1 MTLTARLTLV
11 MVALVVATAAAVG
24 FLTYHNLQAVVLPV
38 ELARLQSHV
47 QQLAVKLDESVSAAR
62 NDAAAFAS
70 AAALEGIIRA
80 RENDGTDPEGGIPET
95 IWRDRL
101 ARRFAAELAAKPYYL
116 KFRLIGT
123 AHEGREIV
131 RVDRFDTYD
140 GIRIVPEPE
149 LQPKGSRFFFTET
162 LRLPKG
168 QVYVSPITLNQEDGV
183 IHEPHAPMLRTGV
196 PIHARSGQP
205 FGIILINVDMRPIFA
220 RLKAPEHTRGTVYI
234 VNDQGDFLLH
244 PDRAKE
250 FGFDLGK
257 RHRLP
262 DDFPALEGV
271 HTATAPG
278 TRLFRSPDGTEFGAA
293 FTPVKP
299 ASGPGVVLVEI
310 VPKDQLLQSTRSV
323 RDSSL
328 LGALLA
334 AACATLLAAL
344 LARSLSK
351 PVVQLTTAVKAFAS
365 GNSAPLP
372 VAAPGEMGVLAR
384 SFHDMRS
391 EVAALRADLEHRV
404 TARTAELEAANKELE
419 AFSYSV
425 SHDLRAPLRAVDGF
439 SDALQTDFGPS
450 LPPDAQR
457 YLAMIREGAQRMGA
471 LIDDLL
477 AFSRLSRQPMR
488 LQNHDPAR
496 LVREALQDLGGFPKD
511 RSIELK
517 LGELPA
523 ASGDPV
529 LLKQVWVNLLSNAV
543 KYTRPRATAVIE
555 IGASLENGRTVYF
568 IRDNGTGF
576 DMKYAHKLFG
586 VFQRLHRA
594 EEFEGTGVGLA
605 IVHRILQRHGGRIWV
620 HAEPDKGTTFF
631 LTLPPP
637 IPAAPVV

>member
-1 MTLTARLTLV
+1 MTLTTRLTLV
-11 MVALVVATAAAVG
+11 MVALVLATSAAVG
-24 FLTYHNLQAVVLPV
+24 FLTYRNLQAAVLPV
-38 ELARLQSHV
+38 EMARLQSHV
-47 QQLAVKLDESVSAAR
+47 QQLAVKLDESVTAAR

-80 RENDGTDPEGGIPET
+80 RENNGIDPEGGIPEAT
-95 IWRDRL
+95 WRDRL
-101 ARRFAAELAAKPYYL
+101 AKRLAAELAAKPAYL

-123 AHEGREIV
+123 AYEGREIV

-140 GIRIVPEPE
+140 AIRIVPEPE

-162 LRLPKG
+162 LLHPKG

-183 IHEPHAPMLRTGV
+183 IHEPHAPMLRTGA
-196 PIHARSGQP
+196 PIFTRSGAP

-220 RLKAPEHTRGTVYI
+220 RLKIPEHARGTVYI

-262 DDFPALEGV
+262 DDFPALV
-271 HTATAPG
+271 DLHSASTAG
-278 TRLFRSPDGTEFGAA
+278 HRLFRDTQGVEFGVAY
-293 FTPVKP
+293 TPVKP
-299 ASGPGVVLVEI
+299 AAGPGVVILEI
-310 VPKDQLLQSTRSV
+310 VPKDQLLQSTLAV

-328 LGALLA
+328 LAGVIA
-334 AACATLLAAL
+334 AACAAL
-344 LARSLSK
+344 LAILVARSLGK
-351 PVVQLTTAVKAFAS
+351 PVVQLTTAVKAFTS
-365 GNSAPLP
+365 GQSAPLP
-372 VAAPGEMGVLAR
+372 QNAPGEMGVLAR
-384 SFHDMRS
+384 SFQDMRT
-391 EVAALRADLEHRV
+391 EVSTLRADLEHRV
-404 TARTAELEAANKELE
+404 ATRTAELEAANKELE

-450 LPPDAQR
+450 LPPDARR

-496 LVREALQDLGGFPKD
+496 LIREALQDLGGLPKD
-511 RSIELK
+511 RTIDLK
-517 LGELPA
+517 LGELPP

-543 KYTRPRATAVIE
+543 KYTRLRASAVIE
-555 IGASLENGRTVYF
+555 IGATRENGETIYHV
-568 IRDNGTGF
+568 RDNGTGF

-605 IVHRILQRHGGRIWV
+605 IVQRILQRHGGRIWV
-620 HAEPDKGTTFF
+620 HAEPDKGTAFF
-631 LTLPPP
+631 FTLPP
-637 IPAAPVV
+637 ASTDSPV

>member
-11 MVALVVATAAAVG
+11 MVALVLATSAAVG
-24 FLTYHNLQAVVLPV
+24 ILTYRNLEAVVLPV

-47 QQLAVKLDESVSAAR
+47 EQLAVKLDESVFAAR

-70 AAALEGIIRA
+70 AATLEGLIRA
-80 RENDGTDPEGGIPET
+80 TENGGIDPEGGIDRDT
-95 IWRDRL
+95 WRDRL
-101 ARRFAAELAAKPYYL
+101 ARRFAAELAAKPSYL
-116 KFRLIGT
+116 KFRLIGI
-123 AHEGREIV
+123 ADEGRELV

-140 GIRIVPEPE
+140 AIRIVPEPE

-162 LRLPKG
+162 LRTPRG

-183 IHEPHAPMLRTGV
+183 IYEPHAPMLRTGV
-196 PIHARSGQP
+196 PIFTSAGQP
-205 FGIILINVDMRPIFA
+205 FGIVLINVDMRPIFT
-220 RLKAPEHTRGTVYI
+220 RLKIPEHTSGAVYI
-234 VNDQGDFLLH
+234 VNDEGDFLLH

-262 DDFPALEGV
+262 DDFPALADL
-271 HTATAPG
+271 HTSATTG
-278 TRLFRSPDGTEFGAA
+278 HRLFLAPDGTEYGVA
-293 FTPVKP
+293 FTPLNP
-299 ASGPGVVLVEI
+299 AGGPRVTLVEI
-310 VPKDQLLQSTRSV
+310 TPKDQLLRSTRAV

-328 LGALLA
+328 LAGLFA
-334 AACATLLAAL
+334 AACAAL
-344 LARSLSK
+344 LAIIVARSLGK
-351 PVVQLTTAVKAFAS
+351 PVVQLTTAVNAFAS
-365 GNSAPLP
+365 GRSAPLP
-372 VAAPGEMGVLAR
+372 VSAPGEMGVLAR
-384 SFHDMRS
+384 AFQDMRT
-391 EVAALRADLEHRV
+391 EVGTLRSDLEQRV
-404 TARTAELEAANKELE
+404 ATRTAELEAANKELE

-439 SDALQTDFGPS
+439 SEALQSDYGPS
-450 LPPDAQR
+450 LPPDACR
-457 YLAMIREGAQRMGA
+457 YLHQIREGAQRMGA

-488 LQNHDPAR
+488 LQNHDPGR
-496 LVREALQDLGGFPKD
+496 LAREALQDIGGLPKE
-511 RSIELK
+511 RSIDLK

-543 KYTRPRATAVIE
+543 KYTRPRPHAVIE
-555 IGASLENGRTVYF
+555 IGTAQEKGETVFY

-605 IVHRILQRHGGRIWV
+605 IVQRILHRHGSRIWV
-620 HAEPDKGTTFF
+620 QSEPDKGTTFF
-631 LTLPPP
+631 FTLPPASTDS
-637 IPAAPVV
+637 PA

>member
-1 MTLTARLTLV
+1 
-11 MVALVVATAAAVG
+11 MVALVVATATAVG
-24 FLTYHNLQAVVLPV
+24 FLTYRNLKSVVLPV
-38 ELARLQSHV
+38 EMARLQSHV

-62 NDAAAFAS
+62 NDAAAFSS
-70 AAALEGIIRA
+70 AAAIDGIIRA
-80 RENDGTDPEGGIPET
+80 RENAGTDPEGGISENT
-95 IWRDRL
+95 WRDRL
-101 ARRFAAELAAKPYYL
+101 AKRFAAELAAKPYYL

-123 AHEGREIV
+123 AHDGREIV

-149 LQPKGSRFFFTET
+149 LQPKGTRFFFTET
-162 LRLPKG
+162 LRTPKG

-196 PIHARSGQP
+196 PIHTRSGQP

-234 VNDQGDFLLH
+234 VNEAGDFLVH
-244 PDRAKE
+244 PDRARE

-262 DDFPALEGV
+262 DDFPSLAGL
-271 HTATAPG
+271 HAATASG
-278 TRLFRSPDGTEFGAA
+278 TRLFRNPDGIEFGVA

-299 ASGPGVVLVEI
+299 AAGPGVVILEI
-310 VPKDQLLQSTRSV
+310 VPKDQLLQSTRAV

-328 LGALLA
+328 LGALIA

-351 PVVQLTTAVKAFAS
+351 PVVQLTTAVKAFAT
-365 GNSAPLP
+365 GRSAPLP

-391 EVAALRADLEHRV
+391 EVGTLRADLEQRV
-404 TARTAELEAANKELE
+404 ATRTSELEAANKELE

-439 SDALQTDFGPS
+439 SDALQTDHGPA
-450 LPPDAQR
+450 LPADAQR
-457 YLAMIREGAQRMGA
+457 YLRMIRDGAQRMGA

-488 LQNHDPAR
+488 LQPHDPAQ
-496 LVREALQDLGGFPKD
+496 LAREALQDLGGLPKD
-511 RSIELK
+511 RSIELAI
-517 LGELPA
+517 GELPA
-523 ASGDPV
+523 ASGDIA
-529 LLKQVWVNLLSNAV
+529 LLKQVWINLLSNAV
-543 KYTRPRATAVIE
+543 KYTRLRERALIE
-555 IGASLENGRTVYF
+555 IGATRENGATVYF
-568 IRDNGTGF
+568 VRDNGTGF

-594 EEFEGTGVGLA
+594 EDFEGTGVGLA
-605 IVHRILQRHGGRIWV
+605 IVQRILNRHASRIWV
-620 HAEPDKGTTFF
+620 HAEPGQGTTFF
-631 LTLPPP
+631 FTLPAASTDS
-637 IPAAPVV
+637 PA